1 MVDTILTVLGL
12 LSGVALF
19 LYGMSVMGEGLKQVA
34 GNKLELILYKL
45 TSTPLKGLLL
55 GAAVTAVIQSSSAT
69 SVMVVGF
76 VNSGLMKLSQAI
88 GIIMGANIGT
98 SITGWIIC
106 LSYIDGQAGLA
117 SLLSTT
123 TISGVVAIIGIILRM
138 FVKKDKYHA
147 LGNIMLGFAVLM
159 VGMQMMS
166 GAVAPLSE
174 SPAFTGFL
182 TSFRN
187 PVLGILFGIT
197 LTAVLQSASAAVGIL
212 QALSI
217 TGAITF
223 SSALPMCMGIGIGAA
238 TPVLLSSIGTGVNA
252 RRTALVY
259 LLNDVFAM
267 LIGST
272 LFYSA
277 NGLFHFPFYT
287 MVLDPFSIAMLNTVY
302 RLLTML
308 ILLPFTHGVEK
319 LTKMLVKDH
328 PDDEDDEDTD
338 TLDLLE
344 NRFLDYP
351 ALALSQCK
359 KAMDS
364 MADNVVKNLM
374 RALNL
379 YDHFEPDTYKK
390 IGVKEKRIDKYQDK
404 LDTYLMQLLSRELST
419 AQSVQASKYL
429 HVIPDLERIGDYGYE
444 MAKVAKSQAEDNAYF
459 TDISRKELDVMKEAV
474 IDIVDMTLDSFEQD
488 DLRMA
493 QGVEPLRH
501 YISQMASHLRHR
513 RINRMKDTQ
522 EAVEQ
527 GFDYNELV
535 NDMERIADHC
545 SNIAIYV
552 IETSRREADTHAY
565 VKRLKKEAAAEYQ
578 RYMDIYKHKYIY

>member
-1 MVDTILTVLGL
+1 MADTIVTVLGL

-45 TSTPLKGLLL
+45 TSTPVKGLLL

-106 LSYIDGQAGLA
+106 LSYIDGQQGLA
-117 SLLSTT
+117 SLLSTA
-123 TISGVVAIIGIILRM
+123 TISGVVAIVGIIFRM
-138 FVKKDKYHA
+138 FLKKNKSHA

-174 SPAFTGFL
+174 SAAFIGFL

-187 PVLGILFGIT
+187 PVLGILFGIA

-238 TPVLLSSIGTGVNA
+238 TPVLLSSIGTSVNA
-252 RRTALVY
+252 KRTALVY

-277 NGLFHFPFYT
+277 NALVHFSFYT
-287 MVLDPFSIAMLNTVY
+287 MVLNPFSIALLNTVY
-302 RLLTML
+302 RLLTMM
-308 ILLPFTHGVEK
+308 ILLPFTKAIEK
-319 LTKMLVKDH
+319 LTKILIKER
-328 PDDEDDEDTD
+328 PDEEEEED

-364 MADNVVKNLM
+364 MASNVVKNLM
-374 RALNL
+374 RSLNL
-379 YDHFEPDTYKK
+379 YDKYDPDVYSK
-390 IGVKEKRIDKYQDK
+390 IESKEKRIDKYQDK
-404 LDTYLMQLLSRELST
+404 LDDYLMQLLSRELTEAQT
-419 AQSVQASKYL
+419 AQASKYL

-444 MAKVAKSQAEDNAYF
+444 MAKVAQRRAEANIFF
-459 TDISRKELDVMKEAV
+459 TEVSRQELNVMKEAV
-474 IDIVDMTLDSFEQD
+474 TDIVDMTLQSFEEN
-488 DLRMA
+488 DLKQA
-493 QGVEPLRH
+493 EGVEPLRH
-501 YISQMASHLRHR
+501 FISVMGNRLRHR
-513 RINRMKDTQ
+513 RIDRMKDSR

-552 IETSRREADTHAY
+552 IETSRQEVDAHAY
-565 VKRLKKEAAAEYQ
+565 VKRLKKEAAEQYKQ
-578 RYMDIYKHKYIY
+578 YMDAYKQKYIY